1 MQPAVWDQWLQW
13 IDGQWGVVGGLGQL
27 ETLLDELRYGA
38 GAGLVKLRLWQWRQQ
53 QFGTTVGWWR
63 QQHLIDLEATD
74 EAVGAATVWINIWV
88 VEAAAAATTTAATA
102 AAAATATAE

>member
-1 MQPAVWDQWLQW
+1 M
-13 IDGQWGVVGGLGQL
+13 
-27 ETLLDELRYGA
+27 
-38 GAGLVKLRLWQWRQQ
+38 
-53 QFGTTVGWWR
+53 
-63 QQHLIDLEATD
+63 IDLEATD